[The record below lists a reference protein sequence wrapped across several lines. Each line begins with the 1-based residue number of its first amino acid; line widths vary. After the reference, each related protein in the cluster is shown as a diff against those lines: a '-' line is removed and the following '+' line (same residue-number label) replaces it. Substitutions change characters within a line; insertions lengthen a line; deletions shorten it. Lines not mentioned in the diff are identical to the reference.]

1 MMTDNVTAI
10 FQPDE
15 AAMRRHLEH
24 LFGGTLDGKHEG
36 LVEIGWRDE
45 RDGKLRHGQLFG
57 TDKLDDAAAF
67 AAKTNATP
75 GRNVYVGGALRHPD
89 TAPFARSNDSDAWSS
104 LAVWADLDDDGAAD
118 EVRHKYRGCPPTCVV
133 VTGRVPH
140 KRAQLWWRFTEAI
153 DDMAALRAQLV
164 ELARALD
171 GDSTVTNPSRVMRL
185 GGSIAWPVKDG
196 RVVERTELILP
207 PDRPLYIPGQIA
219 RAFPPVAGLL
229 DAPQASAPS
238 AAAPA
243 AQPSPAPAA
252 TAPAG
257 TPAAPIRSAVT
268 GLISPT
274 AALAKIRAGEQ
285 WHNHMIQL
293 VGHWVAR
300 GWTDTEILGQAAGI
314 TLPGYTVADTAR
326 EMRQAIDGARRKLSR
341 PNVEVE
347 FDAETGAPAMNSS
360 AFPQLSDWTASAYNG
375 DAPPI
380 RWLCDGSIPLGAP
393 VLFAAMGG
401 LGKSFLA
408 LDMAL
413 EVAIAAATVKPRK
426 LLGGQVVEHGSAVV
440 ISAED
445 SRASIHR
452 RLEGIDP
459 HRRRANAPHRLMIV
473 PLPDAGGP
481 MPLIAA
487 NRSGTIAKTPAFD
500 ALRAQLSKIEDL
512 RLVIIDPLQAFVMAD
527 VNADPAA
534 GQFMWSA
541 FAEICAQTG
550 ATVIVC
556 HHMRKDGMSSIRS
569 PEDARE
575 MIRGSTALVDGARA
589 TYALWREPEDDAR
602 RICAQLGC
610 EYERGRVVNGAIVKN
625 NDYATLDVQRYLRM
639 PSGLL
644 VDHTEEIDAA
654 RDMPPVGKREAVQ
667 ILEEVN
673 RRFEA
678 GAAVKRGE
686 NTGEQWVGSVVMGM
700 AKVSRGEARG
710 MVQAW
715 MQNGVLEEVQI
726 GEKRNLKGLRARVEM
741 IAEMARGDGQQ

>member
-1 MMTDNVTAI
+1 MTSNVTAI

-15 AAMRRHLEH
+15 TAMLRHLEH
-24 LFGGTLDGKHEG
+24 LFGGTLDGRHEG
-36 LVEIGWRDE
+36 LIEIGWRDE

-57 TDKLDDAAAF
+57 TDKLEEAAAF
-67 AAKTNATP
+67 AAKTNAAP

-89 TAPFARSNDSDAWSS
+89 TAPFVRSNDEDAWAS

-140 KRAQLWWRFTEAI
+140 KRAQLWWRFTEAL

-196 RVVERTELILP
+196 RIVERTELILP

-219 RAFPPVAGLL
+219 RAFPPAAGLL
-229 DAPQASAPS
+229 DAAQASPPIAATPAAQNAPTPPP
-238 AAAPA
+238 AGTAAPA
-243 AQPSPAPAA
+243 NAPV
-252 TAPAG
+252 
-257 TPAAPIRSAVT
+257 RSTIT
-268 GLISPT
+268 GLISPA

-293 VGHWVAR
+293 VGHWVGR

-341 PNVEVE
+341 PNMEVE
-347 FDAETGAPAMNSS
+347 FDAETGEVAGSPS
-360 AFPQLSDWTASAYNG
+360 AFPVLTDWTASAYDG

-380 RWLCDGSIPLGAP
+380 RWLCEGSIPLGAP

-413 EVAIAAATVKPRK
+413 EVAIAAATVSPRK
-426 LLGGQVVEHGSAVV
+426 LLGGQIVEHGSAVV

-459 HRRRANAPHRLMIV
+459 QRRRAKAPHRLMVV

-487 NRSGTIAKTPAFD
+487 DRSGALSKTPAFD
-500 ALRAQLSKIEDL
+500 ALRRQLLEVKDL

-550 ATVIVC
+550 ATLIVC
-556 HHMRKDGMSSIRS
+556 HHMRKDGMSNVRS

-589 TYALWREPEDDAR
+589 TYALWREGEDDAK

-610 EYERGRVVNGAIVKN
+610 EYQRGRVVNGAVVKA
-625 NDYATLDVQRYLRM
+625 NDLANLEVQRYLRM

-654 RDMPPVGKREAVQ
+654 RDMPPVGKREAVT

-686 NTGEQWVGSVVMGM
+686 NAGRDWVGTLVMEM
-700 AKVSRGEARG
+700 AKVGRKEARD
-710 MVQAW
+710 MVEAW
-715 MQNGVLEEVQI
+715 WRNGVLEEVTLDSRTKAK
-726 GEKRNLKGLRARVEM
+726 GLKGRVE
-741 IAEMARGDGQQ
+741 ALADGPG